1 MPRATKKS
9 AETID
14 VLEILKDQHADVDAV
29 IALLEADDGDREE
42 LFDNLA
48 DMIAAHAT
56 VEEKIFYPGVLREE
70 TADLLHEAVEEHLV
84 IKRILADM
92 MALDF
97 DEDEEVFKAKLGVLK
112 DMFAHHA
119 HEEEEG
125 ELFPVLEDV
134 LDDDERA
141 GLGNEVLAM
150 FEELMEQEP
159 RQHVPEETVAAAP
172 LPAL

>member
-1 MPRATKKS
+1 MPRANKKS

-29 IALLEADDGDREE
+29 IAQLEADEGDREE

-48 DMIAAHAT
+48 DMLAAHAT
-56 VEEKIFYPGVLREE
+56 VEEKIFYPAVLREE
-70 TADLLHEAVEEHLV
+70 TADILRESVEEHLV

-97 DEDEEVFKAKLGVLK
+97 DEDEAIFKAKLGVLK
-112 DMFAHHA
+112 DTVSHHA

-159 RQHVPEETVAAAP
+159 RQHVAEETAAAAP